1 MSIQST
7 GLGDA
12 ERGAGLLNSPKWA
25 NHNTFTVPEAAEI
38 LRISKWA
45 AYEAAKKKKLAVIWI
60 GRRCLVPRRSLEALL
75 SAPAAAP
82 SPIAATSAQLA
93 TTDSAAV

>member
-7 GLGDA
+7 GFGDA

-25 NHNTFTVPEAAEI
+25 DHNTFTIHEAAEI

-45 AYEAAKKKKLAVIWI
+45 AYEAAKKKELPTIDI
-60 GRRCLVPRRSLEALL
+60 GRRRLVPRRSLERLL
-75 SAPAAAP
+75 DQKP
-82 SPIAATSAQLA
+82 LA
-93 TTDSAAV
+93 GEVA

>member
-1 MSIQST
+1 MSIQGT
-7 GLGDA
+7 VGDA

-25 NHNTFTVPEAAEI
+25 GHNTFTIPEAAEI

-60 GRRCLVPRRSLEALL
+60 GRRCLVPRRGLEVLL
-75 SAPAAAP
+75 SAP
-82 SPIAATSAQLA
+82 
-93 TTDSAAV
+93 TTTETTGV

>member
-25 NHNTFTVPEAAEI
+25 GHNTFTIPEAAEI
-38 LRISKWA
+38 LRISKWG
-45 AYEAAKKKKLAVIWI
+45 AYEAAKKGELPVIWI
-60 GRRCLVPRRSLEALL
+60 GRRCLVPRRTLEKMLD
-75 SAPAAAP
+75 AAE
-82 SPIAATSAQLA
+82 
-93 TTDSAAV
+93 

>member
-1 MSIQST
+1 MSIQSG

-25 NHNTFTVPEAAEI
+25 NHNTFTIPEAAEI

-45 AYEAAKKKKLAVIWI
+45 AYEAAKNKELPTIDI
-60 GRRCLVPRRSLEALL
+60 GRRRLVPRRSLERMLEAE
-75 SAPAAAP
+75 
-82 SPIAATSAQLA
+82 
-93 TTDSAAV
+93 

>member
-12 ERGAGLLNSPKWA
+12 EDGAGLLTSPKWA
-25 NHNTFTVPEAAEI
+25 NHNTFTISEAAEI

-45 AYEAAKKKKLAVIWI
+45 AYEAAKKKELPVIWI
-60 GRRCLVPRRSLEALL
+60 GRRCLVARRGLERLLGAPDHKSDTSSPSL
-75 SAPAAAP
+75 
-82 SPIAATSAQLA
+82 
-93 TTDSAAV
+93 

>member
-1 MSIQST
+1 MSIQS
-7 GLGDA
+7 GDA

-75 SAPAAAP
+75 SAPAAP
-82 SPIAATSAQLA
+82 PTPVSASSTQPHVEA
-93 TTDSAAV
+93 ITNP